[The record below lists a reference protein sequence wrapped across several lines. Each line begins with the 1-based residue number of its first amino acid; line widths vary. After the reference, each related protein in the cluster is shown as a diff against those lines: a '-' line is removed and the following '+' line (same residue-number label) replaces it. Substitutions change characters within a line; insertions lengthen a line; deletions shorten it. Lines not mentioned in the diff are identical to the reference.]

1 MHSHLFGNGEIII
14 AIGILAGTEQLN
26 SIVQFCGLISVLG
39 IIRSRKNKNDFTIYL
54 LSCPLIIFFISSI
67 KPQFFFIASTTFVF
81 GLLINQEILKKE
93 ILFKKYILSFILL
106 CLASQAK
113 FSFML
118 SLGVLGLYI
127 LYDSYKNKIFL
138 KTTFTF
144 IPIILLI
151 IFPTIYWKSLYYNS
165 SLFELILSPFPTND
179 PGLERFKTYL
189 IQAGKGGNILNGII
203 FPGEFNNITNAIG
216 LASIL
221 FFILFKSFKKNTE
234 VIVITT
240 VFITFALIAGQH
252 SSRFLF
258 EPFVWILVALSLKN
272 MHHLIGNVI
281 DKIIKI
287 QFIIFFP
294 AIIYGGLALF
304 PGVINDNFKDKVL
317 EKNANGYS
325 FFKWANLEVNNLN
338 YNGAIIVFERSV
350 SLLNKNLFISKD
362 FIYFTDIDKN
372 EYKNYNE
379 EIKSINPK
387 YIISTSNDIQ
397 YIEKYFKNCDLSIIK
412 RKEKIGRHTSR
423 KPFTYGSYY
432 DGLIYKINTNK
443 MPQCNKSKN

>member
-1 MHSHLFGNGEIII
+1 
-14 AIGILAGTEQLN
+14 
-26 SIVQFCGLISVLG
+26 
-39 IIRSRKNKNDFTIYL
+39 
-54 LSCPLIIFFISSI
+54 
-67 KPQFFFIASTTFVF
+67 
-81 GLLINQEILKKE
+81 
-93 ILFKKYILSFILL
+93 
-106 CLASQAK
+106 
-113 FSFML
+113 ML

-216 LASIL
+216 LASIFFL
-221 FFILFKSFKKNTE
+221 FYLKVLKNTE

-252 SSRFLF
+252 SSRFL
-258 EPFVWILVALSLKN
+258 LNLLCDSVALSLKN

-287 QFIIFFP
+287 QFIIFF
-294 AIIYGGLALF
+294 
-304 PGVINDNFKDKVL
+304 
-317 EKNANGYS
+317 
-325 FFKWANLEVNNLN
+325 
-338 YNGAIIVFERSV
+338 
-350 SLLNKNLFISKD
+350 LL
-362 FIYFTDIDKN
+362 
-372 EYKNYNE
+372 
-379 EIKSINPK
+379 
-387 YIISTSNDIQ
+387 
-397 YIEKYFKNCDLSIIK
+397 
-412 RKEKIGRHTSR
+412 
-423 KPFTYGSYY
+423 
-432 DGLIYKINTNK
+432 
-443 MPQCNKSKN
+443 